1 MKLVFCQYL
10 KHKTKGNSF
19 RKKKKSEVELYP
31 RPAFLTELREEGS
44 RISMP
49 KLYHSLDSSKMVKK
63 VTDLLVKSIV
73 YEDYA
78 FIIVEV
84 TIKKNSVDCHRL
96 AGSTRNDN
104 N

>member
-31 RPAFLTELREEGS
+31 RPAFLAESRKEGS
-44 RISMP
+44 RISIS
-49 KLYHSLDSSKMVKK
+49 KLYHSLDSSKIVKK
-63 VTDLLVKSIV
+63 VTDLLVKSIL

-78 FIIVEV
+78 FIIVKV
-84 TIKKNSVDCHRL
+84 TIKNSMDCHRL
-96 AGSTRNDN
+96 TGSTRNDN